1 MTLICSDDGGDIENL
16 AHGLVSGETMHEVWA
31 IHPDDPLC
39 ARAEHSWEQRLS
51 RGDWQVRT
59 LAEAEMTGTP
69 SHLVMKA
76 RLRAWEGEA
85 LIFERSFEDRVARR
99 FI

>member
-1 MTLICSDDGGDIENL
+1 
-16 AHGLVSGETMHEVWA
+16 
-31 IHPDDPLC
+31 
-39 ARAEHSWEQRLS
+39 
-51 RGDWQVRT
+51 
-59 LAEAEMTGTP
+59 MTGTP